1 MQEENQGGGGSTPI
15 ILHICDFNNRSQE
28 YNNTFLVLTRMIKT
42 RLGGVGEQ
50 PLPRPQGFVS
60 NRILKPGFSCII
72 DLQ

>member
-1 MQEENQGGGGSTPI
+1 MKKNKGGGRNTPI
-15 ILHICDFNNRSQE
+15 ILHIRDFNNRSQE

-60 NRILKPGFSCII
+60 NRLLMPGFSCII